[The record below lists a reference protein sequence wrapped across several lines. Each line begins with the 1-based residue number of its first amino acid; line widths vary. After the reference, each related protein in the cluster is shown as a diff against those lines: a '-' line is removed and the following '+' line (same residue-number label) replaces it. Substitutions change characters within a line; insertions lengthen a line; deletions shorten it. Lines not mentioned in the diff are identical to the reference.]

1 MLYNFLTNYSD
12 TYSFLNFFDF
22 LTVRTGLAVITSM
35 IIVFLIGDKF
45 INYFSTKKI
54 TNPIRSDGP
63 EDHLIKKIGT
73 PTMGG
78 VLILI
83 GLFGGVFLW
92 SDLFNPYNWL
102 LIFITF
108 SFGILGA
115 FDDYK
120 KIKNNNSTGIS
131 SKLKLIIQII
141 ISLISLII
149 LYKFIESDLTN
160 NLYFPF

>member
-83 GLFGGVFLW
+83 GLFEEFFYG
-92 SDLFNPYNWL
+92 
-102 LIFITF
+102 LIYSILTTLITF
-108 SFGILGA
+108 SFWNIRALMTI
-115 FDDYK
+115 K
-120 KIKNNNSTGIS
+120 KLKTIITDFI
-131 SKLKLIIQII
+131 KLKLIQII
-141 ISLISLII
+141 ISLTLII
-149 LYKFIESDLTN
+149 LYKFIDLI
-160 NLYFPF
+160 